1 MFSGKLTLT
10 NPNRVP
16 LSLTNDFDNT
26 FLLEDEIEE
35 CRSVTEAIKVLNKYS
50 IYKNW
55 TMDKDKSNHV
65 RFKSVDR
72 LGNIHYLLAYKEGN

>member
-1 MFSGKLTLT
+1 MFTGRLSLT

-16 LSLTNDFDNT
+16 LALSNDFDNT

-35 CRSVTEAIKVLNKYS
+35 CQSVDEAVKVLNKYS

-55 TMDKDKSNHV
+55 SMDKVKSTHV

-72 LGNIHYLLAYKEGN
+72 LGNIHYLLAYTEG